1 MRALVT
7 NFSTPR
13 YLFTAAAQ
21 QLPRGLGKSAGW
33 GPGGMLSL
41 VKDFPEPSLPA
52 APGWVRVRPELSG
65 ICGSDIGLLHG
76 HISLVLTA
84 FGSAPTMIFG
94 HETVGVVDEVGP
106 GVTAVSAGDRVAVNP
121 IISCAQRGHDPVC
134 RACADGYPGVC
145 ERFDQPGISNCQSMS
160 LGFDSNVGG
169 GWGESLVAHESMLY
183 KVDKMPSKRAVLAE
197 PASITLHAAL
207 RWQRRGDRVVVI
219 GPGTIGQ
226 LLVANLRMLHPDLD
240 IIVLSPDD
248 FGSAKAME
256 AGASR
261 ILPSGAQAIE
271 SLADSDGGRVLR
283 PRMTKTPILEQGVD
297 AVFDCVGS
305 ADTIDL
311 GLHLLRS
318 TGSFV
323 LIGAAGK
330 QPMDWSL
337 VWNRRINVHGTYNFG
352 PEPSLPSGQHTMAQV
367 VEWLGDPK
375 YRVDGIVTSVY
386 DMEKWQKAIET
397 ASAGPRARSV
407 KATLRPNPEIPL
419 VD

>member
-7 NFSTPR
+7 DFSTPR

-21 QLPRGLGKSAGW
+21 KLPRGMGKNAGW

-41 VKDFPEPSLPA
+41 VEEYAEPKLPS
-52 APGWVRVRPELSG
+52 APGWVRLRPELSG
-65 ICGSDIGLLHG
+65 ICGSDIGMLHG
-76 HISLVLTA
+76 KISLVLTA

-94 HETVGVVDEVGP
+94 HETVAVVDEVGP
-106 GVTAVSAGDRVAVNP
+106 GVSAVSAGDRVAVNP
-121 IISCAQRGHDPVC
+121 IISCAQRGHEPVC

-145 ERFDQPGISNCQSMS
+145 ERFDQPGVSNCRSMS
-160 LGFDSNVGG
+160 LGFDSTVGG
-169 GWGESLVAHESMLY
+169 GWGQSLVAHESMLH
-183 KVDKMPSKRAVLAE
+183 KVEAMPSKRAVLAE
-197 PASITLHAAL
+197 PASITLHAVL
-207 RWQRRGDRVVVI
+207 RWKRRGERVVVI

-226 LLVANLRMLHPDLD
+226 LTVAALRMLHPDLD

-261 ILPSGAQAIE
+261 VLPSSAEAVE

-283 PRMTKTPILEQGVD
+283 PRMTKTPILERGVD

-305 ADTIDL
+305 SETIDL

-337 VWNRRINVHGTYNFG
+337 VWNRRIDVSGTYNFG
-352 PEPSLPSGQHTMAQV
+352 PEPTLPNEWHTMAQV
-367 VEWLGDPK
+367 VDWLADPK
-375 YRVDGIVTSVY
+375 YQVDGIVTGVF
-386 DMEKWQKAIET
+386 DIDQWQTAIET
-397 ASAGPRARSV
+397 ASAGPRAGSV
-407 KATLRPNPEIPL
+407 KATLRPNPDIAL
-419 VD
+419 VQ